1 MAKKRINTA
10 AKGRRL
16 EHKTIRVLEAA
27 GYDCTRAAASKG
39 TWDIVAMNE
48 DNLRLIQVKAN
59 HPPGPKERQS
69 MAGAKAPPLASTEFR
84 VWKDNVREPLIKILL
99 KGGRSDKRS

>member
-1 MAKKRINTA
+1 MVAKKRINTA

-48 DNLRLIQVKAN
+48 DNLRLIQVKAGRVQKSN
-59 HPPGPKERQS
+59 H
-69 MAGAKAPPLASTEFR
+69 AFKAT
-84 VWKDNVREPLIKILL
+84 NGIKP
-99 KGGRSDKRS
+99 

>member
-69 MAGAKAPPLASTEFR
+69 MAGAKAPPLASREFW

>member
-48 DNLRLIQVKAN
+48 DNLRLIPGQAN

-69 MAGAKAPPLASTEFR
+69 LAGAKAPPLASREFW